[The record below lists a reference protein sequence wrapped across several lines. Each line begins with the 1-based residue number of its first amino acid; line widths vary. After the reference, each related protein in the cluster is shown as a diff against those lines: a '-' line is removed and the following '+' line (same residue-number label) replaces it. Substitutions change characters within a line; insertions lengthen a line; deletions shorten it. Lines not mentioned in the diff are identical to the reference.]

1 MGKNY
6 RHFVPVPNVFN
17 LKSVDW
23 KLFSYHEIRVGQ
35 IRATRPKNPCRTYLA
50 PHTQFGAYV
59 LGCQISWKYSKTHL
73 H

>member
-35 IRATRPKNPCRTYLA
+35 IRATRPKSPCRTYPA
-50 PHTQFGAYV
+50 PDTQFRR
-59 LGCQISWKYSKTHL
+59 LCSWLSDFMEIQ
-73 H
+73 